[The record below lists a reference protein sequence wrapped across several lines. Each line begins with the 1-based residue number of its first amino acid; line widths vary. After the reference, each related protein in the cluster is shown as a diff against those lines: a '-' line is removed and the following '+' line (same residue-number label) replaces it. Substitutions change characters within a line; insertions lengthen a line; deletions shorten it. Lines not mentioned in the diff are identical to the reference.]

1 MAHDIQHLE
10 RKIRALGDVIAKT
23 AGKKHDEML
32 IGFTHR
38 PGWTTLIE
46 NELVNAQLDV
56 LHSQATTLAAGLES
70 LVKAAD
76 KIGRSELNPQ
86 PLPP

>member
-23 AGKKHDEML
+23 AEHKHDEQL
-32 IGFTHR
+32 LTYIHR

-46 NELVNAQLDV
+46 NELVNAQLDA
-56 LHSQATTLAAGLES
+56 LHNHATALDAGLES
-70 LVKAAD
+70 LVKIAD